1 MSEKASPN
9 IPSKFVEVAAGKE
22 VCKDGCACDDVVEQ
36 TEVEA
41 NKGKDCKLAFSSK
54 SNIVASGTIVDINVP
69 QQLLHNIPLG
79 EGNIRVYVNYAINGA
94 FPLPIPLK

>member
-1 MSEKASPN
+1 MSEKASTN

-22 VCKDGCACDDVVEQ
+22 VCEDGCDDVVGQ

-54 SNIVASGTIVDINVP
+54 DNIVASGTIVDINVP

-79 EGNIRVYVNYAINGA
+79 EGNIRVSVNYAINGA
-94 FPLPIPLK
+94 SPLPIPLK